1 MEDQTQ
7 KATIGKLGMRY
18 GLLIAG
24 ISVVLSIVFRIVNPL
39 MQFTN
44 IWVQLFSAA
53 VGIALLVIFGM
64 EIRKN
69 IGGYWSFG
77 TAFKALMTMSVFIIL
92 VTVLYSFILF
102 KFVDPDMP
110 TKINDASEAV
120 MTERLAKMGMDQD
133 KIDEVAKTFHNGEFK
148 AKLEPTLKNEAVAV
162 CFSLLFYVVINLII
176 AACIKKNPP
185 RNTLEDAIDPT
196 V

>member
-44 IWVQLFSAA
+44 LWVQLFSAA

-77 TAFKALMTMSVFIIL
+77 TAFKALMTMSVFVIL
-92 VTVLYSFILF
+92 ISVLYSFILF

-110 TKINDASEAV
+110 TKINDATEAV

-133 KIDEVAKTFHNGEFK
+133 KIDETAKMFHNGEFK
-148 AKLEPTLKNEAVAV
+148 AKMEPTLKNEAVAIGYL
-162 CFSLLFYVVINLII
+162 LLFYAVVNLII
-176 AACIKKNPP
+176 AACIKKNQP